1 MCSSTYCPARQRPFR
16 AEGEFMLIETLK
28 KDMMEAMKE
37 KNQEKKNAISSLVDA
52 AKKIVIDK
60 GGDRVNIPDDIVI
73 SVILKELKTIKEQID
88 TCPADRQDLLT
99 EFKNRYAYVEAYAPK
114 LMSKD
119 EIMKLINDKF
129 ADIVASKNKG
139 QIMKNVMPELRGKAD
154 GKLINE
160 IVEELC
166 K

>member
-1 MCSSTYCPARQRPFR
+1 MI
-16 AEGEFMLIETLK
+16 IETLK
-28 KDMMEAMKE
+28 KDMMAAMKE

-60 GGDRVNIPDDIVI
+60 GGDRVNIPDDIVN

-88 TCPADRQDLLT
+88 TCPADRTDLLT

-129 ADIVASKNKG
+129 AEIVASKNKG
-139 QIMKNVMPELRGKAD
+139 QIMKNLMPELKGKAD

>member
-1 MCSSTYCPARQRPFR
+1 MI
-16 AEGEFMLIETLK
+16 IETLK
-28 KDMMEAMKE
+28 KDMMSAMKE
-37 KNQEKKNAISSLVDA
+37 KNQEKKNAISSLIDA

-60 GGDRVNIPDDIVI
+60 GGDRVNIPDDIVN

-88 TCPADRQDLLT
+88 TCPSDRTDLLT
-99 EFKNRYAYVEAYAPK
+99 EFKNRYAFVEAYAPK
-114 LMSKD
+114 LMSKE

-129 ADIVASKNKG
+129 KEVVASKNKG
-139 QIMKNVMPELRGKAD
+139 QIMKNLMLELKGKAD

>member
-1 MCSSTYCPARQRPFR
+1 ML
-16 AEGEFMLIETLK
+16 LIEQIK

-37 KNQEKKNAISSLVDA
+37 KNQEKKNAIASLVDS

-60 GGDRVNIPDDIVI
+60 GGDRVNIPDDIVNQ
-73 SVILKELKTIKEQID
+73 VVLKELKTIKEQID

-119 EIMKLINDKF
+119 EILALVKEKF
-129 ADIVASKNKG
+129 SDVVATKNKG
-139 QIMKNVMPELRGKAD
+139 QIMKNIMPELKGKAD

>member
-1 MCSSTYCPARQRPFR
+1 MI
-16 AEGEFMLIETLK
+16 IETLK
-28 KDMMEAMKE
+28 KDMMAAMKE

-60 GGDRVNIPDDIVI
+60 GGDRVNIPDDIVN

-88 TCPADRQDLLT
+88 TCPADRTDLLT

-119 EIMKLINDKF
+119 EIMKLIHDKF
-129 ADIVASKNKG
+129 AEVVASKNKG
-139 QIMKNVMPELRGKAD
+139 QIMKNLMPELKGKAD